1 MKYQK
6 YLSLAYWRTFYA
18 RLGTKDKHLVIT
30 GISITLVS
38 CVVLIAISFFIGT
51 LRPTHGGE
59 FKEGLVG
66 TSILKLNPV
75 LASNENEDTL
85 INLLYRGL
93 FDVDNNGAIVPDL
106 AQGYEIQNKGAVWIV
121 TLKENLVWQ
130 DGKPLTSD
138 DVVFT
143 VNLIHDLENKT
154 PLQYSW
160 QGVNVEK
167 ITERKIKFSI
177 PNPYAFFLAN
187 LKLKIIPKHIFES
200 VPKESLPLSPYTIK
214 PVGSGA
220 YQVRS
225 VITNREGGLERY
237 ELERVTTK
245 KTSPYIDYITFLF
258 YETRTDAMRALK
270 LHQIDA
276 LANVEP
282 EQLQSLSSSYQ
293 VIGIKRPLYYAAFLN
308 PQNAPALKDIR
319 VRESL
324 ALATPQQYLI
334 EKVLLGHGTPL
345 NSPIPPPI
353 EAGQKTEYDMEKA
366 KSLLTEAGWE
376 DKDGNGIREKSKDRS
391 QKLSFTIVTP
401 QNSFLI
407 ETASILVKSWAELGI
422 NAKVEIVPLKDLE
435 VNYIEPRKYDIL
447 LFGNVL
453 DLQADPF
460 SFWHSS
466 QKFNPGRN
474 LSLYQN
480 KEVDKITETIRETID
495 PQARGDLYTRFEN
508 IIKNDAPAI
517 FLYNPDY
524 LYVVSKRIK
533 NVSSKIIT
541 TPSERFSTIHDWFI
555 TSSRS
560 L

>member
-6 YLSLAYWRTFYA
+6 YFSLAYWKIFYA
-18 RLGTKDKHLVIT
+18 RLEKKDKRIVIA
-30 GISITLVS
+30 GASLALVS
-38 CVVLIAISFFIGT
+38 CIVLISVSFFIGT
-51 LRPTHGGE
+51 PHPTRGGE

-75 LASNENEDTL
+75 LASNENEDAL

-93 FDVDNNGAIVPDL
+93 FTIDANGVVIPDL
-106 AQGYEIQNKGAVWIV
+106 AQDYEVQNKGAVWIV
-121 TLKENLVWQ
+121 TLKDNLVWH
-130 DGKPLTSD
+130 DGTPITSD

-143 VNLIHDLENKT
+143 INLIHDLENKT

-167 ITERKIKFSI
+167 ISERKIKFSI

-187 LKLKIIPKHIFES
+187 LKLKIIPKHIFGS
-200 VPKESLPLSPYTIK
+200 IPKENLPLSPYNVK

-225 VITNREGGLERY
+225 VITKRDGSLQRY
-237 ELERVTTK
+237 ELKRNPSLEK
-245 KTSPYIDYITFLF
+245 SPYIEYITFVF
-258 YETRTDAMRALK
+258 YETKTDAIRALNV
-270 LHQIDA
+270 HQIDA

-282 EQLQSLSSSYQ
+282 EQTKSLSSSYT
-293 VIGIKRPLYYAAFLN
+293 VLGIKRPLYYAAFLN

-324 ALATPQQYLI
+324 ILSTPQNQLI
-334 EKVLLGHGTPL
+334 KKVLLGYGTPL
-345 NSPIPPPI
+345 DSPIPPPI
-353 EAGQKTEYDMEKA
+353 KEGHETTYDIEKA
-366 KSLLTEAGWE
+366 KTLLTNAGWE
-376 DKDGNGIREKSKDRS
+376 DKDGDGVREKVKDRS

-401 QNSFLI
+401 QNPFLI
-407 ETASILVKSWAELGI
+407 ETASILAKGWAELGI
-422 NAKVEIVPLKDLE
+422 SAKVEIVPLKDLE

-474 LSLYQN
+474 LGLYQN
-480 KEVDKITETIRETID
+480 KEVDKITEAIRETID
-495 PQARGDLYTRFEN
+495 AQERANLYSRFEN
-508 IIKNDAPAI
+508 IIKEDSPVI

-524 LYVVSKRIK
+524 LYLVSRRIK
-533 NVSSKIIT
+533 NVTSKIIT
-541 TPSERFSTIHDWFI
+541 TPSERFSTINDWFI
-555 TSSRS
+555 NSSRS

>member
-6 YLSLAYWRTFYA
+6 YFSLAFWKKFYA
-18 RLGTKDKHLVIT
+18 QLGTKDKRLVT
-30 GISITLVS
+30 AGASLVLIS
-38 CVVLIAISFFIGT
+38 CVFLVTVSFFIGT
-51 LRPTHGGE
+51 LHPTRGGE

-75 LASNENEDTL
+75 LASNENEDVL

-93 FDVDNNGAIVPDL
+93 FDIDSNGAIVPDL
-106 AQGYEIQNKGAVWIV
+106 AESYEIQSGGAVWIV
-121 TLKENLVWQ
+121 TLKDKLVWQ
-130 DGKPLTSD
+130 DGTPLTSD

-143 VNLIHDLENKT
+143 VNLIHDLENRT

-187 LKLKIIPKHIFES
+187 LKLKIVPKHIFDS
-200 VPKESLPLSPYTIK
+200 IPKENIALSPYSVK
-214 PVGSGA
+214 PIGSGA
-220 YQVRS
+220 YQVSS
-225 VITNREGGLERY
+225 VITKRDGSLERY
-237 ELERVTTK
+237 ELKRVPTK
-245 KTSPYIDYITFLF
+245 EKAPYIEYVTFFF
-258 YETRTDAMRALK
+258 YETKTDALRALK
-270 LHQIDA
+270 FHQIDA

-282 EQLQSLSSSYQ
+282 EQTQSLSSSYN
-293 VIGIKRPLYYAAFLN
+293 IFGIKRPLYYAAFLN
-308 PQNAPALKDIR
+308 PQNAPALKDVR

-324 ALATPQQYLI
+324 MLSTPQNHLI

-345 NSPIPPPI
+345 DSPIPPPI
-353 EAGQKTEYDMEKA
+353 KEGRETKYDTEEA
-366 KSLLTEAGWE
+366 KSLLSEAGWE
-376 DKDGNGIREKSKDRS
+376 DSDGDGIREKKKDRT

-422 NAKVEIVPLKDLE
+422 GAKVEIVPLKDLE

-480 KEVDKITETIRETID
+480 KEVDKITEAIRETID
-495 PQARGDLYTRFEN
+495 PQERTSLYTRFEN
-508 IIKNDAPAI
+508 IIKNDAPVI

-541 TPSERFSTIHDWFI
+541 TPSERFSTIHEWFI

>member
-6 YLSLAYWRTFYA
+6 YLFLAYWKIFYA
-18 RLGTKDKHLVIT
+18 RLETKDKRIAIT
-30 GISITLVS
+30 GASLVLVS
-38 CVVLIAISFFIGT
+38 FIVLIAISFFIGT
-51 LRPTHGGE
+51 LHPTRGGE

-66 TSILKLNPV
+66 TNILKLNPV
-75 LASNENEDTL
+75 LASNENEEAL

-93 FDVDNNGAIVPDL
+93 FNIDANGAIIPDL
-106 AQGYEIQNKGAVWIV
+106 AQSYEIQNKGAVWIV
-121 TLKENLVWQ
+121 TLKDKIVWQ
-130 DGKPLTSD
+130 DGTPITSD
-138 DVVFT
+138 DVLYT

-167 ITERKIKFSI
+167 ITDRKVKFSI
-177 PNPYAFFLAN
+177 PNPYAFFLTN

-200 VPKESLPLSPYTIK
+200 TPTENILLSPYNVK
-214 PVGSGA
+214 PIGSGA
-220 YQVRS
+220 YKVRS
-225 VITNREGGLERY
+225 VTTGRDGSLERY
-237 ELERVTTK
+237 TLERVLTK
-245 KTSPYIDYITFLF
+245 EKVPYIEDITFLF
-258 YETRTDAMRALK
+258 YETKTDAIRALNF
-270 LHQIDA
+270 HQIDA

-282 EQLQSLSSSYQ
+282 EQTQSLSSSYN
-293 VIGIKRPLYYAAFLN
+293 VLGIKRPLYYAAFLN
-308 PQNAPALKDIR
+308 PQNVPALKDAR
-319 VRESL
+319 VREAL
-324 ALATPQQYLI
+324 ALSTPQRHLI

-345 NSPIPPPI
+345 DSPIPPPI
-353 EAGQKTEYDMEKA
+353 KEGQEIKNDIEKA
-366 KSLLTEAGWE
+366 KSLLTEAGWSDKNE
-376 DKDGNGIREKSKDRS
+376 EGIRRKDKDHS

-407 ETASILVKSWAELGI
+407 ETASILAKRWAELGI
-422 NAKVEIVPLKDLE
+422 SAKVEIVPLKDLE
-435 VNYIEPRKYDIL
+435 INYIEPRKYDIL

-480 KEVDKITETIRETID
+480 KEVDKITEAIRETVD
-495 PQARGDLYTRFEN
+495 SRQRTNLYTRFEN
-508 IIKNDAPAI
+508 IIKSDYPVI

-524 LYVVSKRIK
+524 LYVISKRIK
-533 NVSSKIIT
+533 NVTTKVIT
-541 TPSERFSTIHDWFI
+541 TPSERFSTINDWFI